1 MISTENGNLRPEMKM
16 PAITA
21 ETRPPF
27 EWNGGNELSRR
38 GFRHSTAFRYG
49 VAALCVAAAATAR
62 YQFGNYFGNG
72 FVFFTFYLAV
82 LVNAAISGWKP
93 ALAAA
98 VLGAVIAYLFF
109 VIPNDGLGIGSA
121 SHFLAFVG
129 YAIGST
135 FTVGLS
141 AAQSTARI
149 KAAATVSQLQSEI
162 GERRRAEAALRD
174 NETQLQ
180 HQIAVRKQAEAEIQR
195 LNAELE
201 RRVLERTAQLQFSN
215 RELEAFS
222 YSVSHDLRAPLRS
235 IAGFTQAI
243 RDDYRDHLDPEGH
256 EFLQRVIDAS
266 QHMDGLIDDLLHLS
280 RLTRS
285 ELKLRPVNLSLLAEE
300 LARGLRR
307 AEPERRA
314 EFDITPAMTARGDM
328 RLMRIALENLLNN
341 AWKFTRERPTARI
354 EFGMETH
361 DGAPAY
367 FVRDNGAGFD
377 MTHAGKL
384 FVAFQRLHNVG
395 EFPGHGIGLAT
406 VHRIIGRHG
415 GRAWAA
421 GEVDRGATFYFTLPA

>member
-1 MISTENGNLRPEMKM
+1 MISTENGHLRPEMKM
-16 PAITA
+16 HTIAA
-21 ETRPPF
+21 EPRPPF
-27 EWNGGNELSRR
+27 EWNGGSELNRR
-38 GFRHSTAFRYG
+38 RFRDSPAFSYG
-49 VAALCVAAAATAR
+49 VAGLCVVAAATAR
-62 YQFGNYFGNG
+62 YQFGNYFGNS

-82 LVNAAISGWKP
+82 LVNAAISGWKQS
-93 ALAAA
+93 LTAA
-98 VLGAVIAYLFF
+98 VLGTIVAYVLF
-109 VIPNDGLGIGSA
+109 VIPNDGWGFGNS

-129 YAIGST
+129 YAIGCI

-162 GERRRAEAALRD
+162 SVRRRAESALRD

-235 IAGFTQAI
+235 ISGFTQAI
-243 RDDYRDHLDPEGH
+243 RDDYHDRLEPEGR

-300 LARGLRR
+300 LAHGLRR
-307 AEPERRA
+307 TEPERRA
-314 EFDITPAMTARGDM
+314 EFTIAPGMTARGDM

-341 AWKFTRERPTARI
+341 AWKFTRERPDAHI
-354 EFGMETH
+354 EFGMEMH
-361 DGAPAY
+361 DGTPAY

-395 EFPGHGIGLAT
+395 ELPGHGIGLAT

-421 GEVDRGATFYFTLPA
+421 GAVDRGATFYFTLPA